1 MRWAASDVAFSIKG
15 VDVRLAADTGTLVH
29 MPKLSANTSPV
40 CEIML
45 SARVFR
51 ADEVLC
57 SLGFVSRVVQGSR
70 VEVLRAAV
78 VEFAEV
84 VARKSH
90 EFIDLIV
97 LDVLYLLE
105 LLSVLGCN

>member
-1 MRWAASDVAFSIKG
+1 M
-15 VDVRLAADTGTLVH
+15 H

-40 CEIML
+40 CEITL
-45 SARVFR
+45 SAQVFR
-51 ADEVLC
+51 ADEVRC
-57 SLGFVSRVVQGSR
+57 SLGFVSCVMQGLR
-70 VEVLRAAV
+70 VEVLCAAV
-78 VEFAEV
+78 VKFAEV

-90 EFIDLIV
+90 KFIDLIV